1 MPDQLVEESKQFS
14 GLLRVQVIEESKSDA
29 FITAKV
35 DEPAQKRE
43 RMADDLRRANKK
55 KNLSKRRQTM
65 ATNQAILEEV
75 ENFEQEY
82 YYPDQVDEYGYE
94 EFPLQPIQTAE

>member
-1 MPDQLVEESKQFS
+1 
-14 GLLRVQVIEESKSDA
+14 
-29 FITAKV
+29 
-35 DEPAQKRE
+35 
-43 RMADDLRRANKK
+43 
-55 KNLSKRRQTM
+55 M

-82 YYPDQVDEYGYE
+82 YFPDQVDEYGYE